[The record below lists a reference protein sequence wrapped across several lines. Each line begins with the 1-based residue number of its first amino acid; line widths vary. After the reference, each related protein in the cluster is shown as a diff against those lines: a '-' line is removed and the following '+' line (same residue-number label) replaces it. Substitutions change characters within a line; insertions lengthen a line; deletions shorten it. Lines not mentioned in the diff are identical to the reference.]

1 MSLMADDTFGFIV
14 MDGNGA
20 LFGTLSGNA
29 RTVLHK
35 FSVDLPRKNGR
46 GGMSALRY
54 ARLRMGKRHDYVRE
68 VCGEAVRLFIS
79 DDKVWPCPP
88 AAGSA
93 ICPLHHTR
101 LP

>member
-14 MDGNGA
+14 MDHNGA

-29 RTVLHK
+29 RAVLHK

-46 GGMSALRY
+46 GGTYALRH
-54 ARLRMGKRHDYVRE
+54 ARLHMAKRHEYVRTAAD
-68 VCGEAVRLFIS
+68 EAARLFIS
-79 DDKVWPCPP
+79 DDKVWLCPQ